1 MKETILRRMIVL
13 TLIAVVIS
21 SVASVIVVYD
31 VHLDNTKAELLADAE
46 FVLTLRDEIPS
57 SSDLMELGAVKR
69 NQNTRITVVGPG
81 GRVLYD
87 NWANV
92 VEMENH
98 SDREEIKVAFEQGKA
113 ESQRL
118 SNTLG
123 INTLYYAVL
132 WDDGNVIRFAKE
144 TESFLSTLYR
154 LLSLIILLIVAVT
167 IVALWLGEKMANSI
181 ITPINNLDLDDPLGN
196 DVYAELSPLLLRIS
210 RQNKDIKRQVAQLE
224 KQQERFQTITT
235 HMVEGLILLDDYA
248 RIVYMNPS
256 AFRILGSPGSGI
268 SEFVGKSL
276 LTFNRDLDVRKVVE
290 QGINGKTDET
300 MLTIDDQHYQLLVS
314 PVSGEDEET
323 HGVIIIVVNVTQK
336 YEIERMR
343 KEFSGN
349 VSHELRTPLTA
360 ISSYAEL
367 LKNDMVQPEDVGEF
381 AERIYYEAKRMT
393 ALVDDILKLS
403 RLDERVDI
411 APQNNVDLR
420 ILAEEVAESLRPLA
434 EARNVELVVT
444 GETATVMGDAGM
456 LFEMIYNLCDNAI
469 KYNRDTGG
477 RVEVNCRSEED
488 RVLLQVS
495 DNGKGIAKE
504 HQGRVFERF
513 YRVDKSHSRKTGGT
527 GLGLSI
533 VKNVAAYHGATV
545 KLESA
550 ENAGTKIEV
559 EF

>member
-1 MKETILRRMIVL
+1 
-13 TLIAVVIS
+13 
-21 SVASVIVVYD
+21 
-31 VHLDNTKAELLADAE
+31 
-46 FVLTLRDEIPS
+46 
-57 SSDLMELGAVKR
+57 
-69 NQNTRITVVGPG
+69 
-81 GRVLYD
+81 
-87 NWANV
+87 
-92 VEMENH
+92 
-98 SDREEIKVAFEQGKA
+98 
-113 ESQRL
+113 
-118 SNTLG
+118 
-123 INTLYYAVL
+123 
-132 WDDGNVIRFAKE
+132 
-144 TESFLSTLYR
+144 
-154 LLSLIILLIVAVT
+154 
-167 IVALWLGEKMANSI
+167 
-181 ITPINNLDLDDPLGN
+181 
-196 DVYAELSPLLLRIS
+196 
-210 RQNKDIKRQVAQLE
+210 
-224 KQQERFQTITT
+224 
-235 HMVEGLILLDDYA
+235 
-248 RIVYMNPS
+248 
-256 AFRILGSPGSGI
+256 
-268 SEFVGKSL
+268 
-276 LTFNRDLDVRKVVE
+276 
-290 QGINGKTDET
+290 
-300 MLTIDDQHYQLLVS
+300 
-314 PVSGEDEET
+314 
-323 HGVIIIVVNVTQK
+323 
-336 YEIERMR
+336 MR

>member
-420 ILAEEVAESLRPLA
+420 ILAVEVAESLRPLA

>member
-1 MKETILRRMIVL
+1 
-13 TLIAVVIS
+13 
-21 SVASVIVVYD
+21 
-31 VHLDNTKAELLADAE
+31 
-46 FVLTLRDEIPS
+46 
-57 SSDLMELGAVKR
+57 
-69 NQNTRITVVGPG
+69 
-81 GRVLYD
+81 
-87 NWANV
+87 
-92 VEMENH
+92 
-98 SDREEIKVAFEQGKA
+98 
-113 ESQRL
+113 
-118 SNTLG
+118 
-123 INTLYYAVL
+123 
-132 WDDGNVIRFAKE
+132 
-144 TESFLSTLYR
+144 
-154 LLSLIILLIVAVT
+154 
-167 IVALWLGEKMANSI
+167 
-181 ITPINNLDLDDPLGN
+181 
-196 DVYAELSPLLLRIS
+196 
-210 RQNKDIKRQVAQLE
+210 
-224 KQQERFQTITT
+224 
-235 HMVEGLILLDDYA
+235 MVEGLILLDDYA

>member
-210 RQNKDIKRQVAQLE
+210 RQNKDIKWPNWKSSR
-224 KQQERFQTITT
+224 R
-235 HMVEGLILLDDYA
+235 D
-248 RIVYMNPS
+248 
-256 AFRILGSPGSGI
+256 FR
-268 SEFVGKSL
+268 
-276 LTFNRDLDVRKVVE
+276 
-290 QGINGKTDET
+290 
-300 MLTIDDQHYQLLVS
+300 
-314 PVSGEDEET
+314 
-323 HGVIIIVVNVTQK
+323 
-336 YEIERMR
+336 
-343 KEFSGN
+343 
-349 VSHELRTPLTA
+349 
-360 ISSYAEL
+360 
-367 LKNDMVQPEDVGEF
+367 
-381 AERIYYEAKRMT
+381 
-393 ALVDDILKLS
+393 
-403 RLDERVDI
+403 
-411 APQNNVDLR
+411 
-420 ILAEEVAESLRPLA
+420 
-434 EARNVELVVT
+434 
-444 GETATVMGDAGM
+444 
-456 LFEMIYNLCDNAI
+456 
-469 KYNRDTGG
+469 
-477 RVEVNCRSEED
+477 
-488 RVLLQVS
+488 LLQRIWW
-495 DNGKGIAKE
+495 KA
-504 HQGRVFERF
+504 
-513 YRVDKSHSRKTGGT
+513 
-527 GLGLSI
+527 
-533 VKNVAAYHGATV
+533 
-545 KLESA
+545 
-550 ENAGTKIEV
+550 
-559 EF
+559 

>member
-1 MKETILRRMIVL
+1 MIVL